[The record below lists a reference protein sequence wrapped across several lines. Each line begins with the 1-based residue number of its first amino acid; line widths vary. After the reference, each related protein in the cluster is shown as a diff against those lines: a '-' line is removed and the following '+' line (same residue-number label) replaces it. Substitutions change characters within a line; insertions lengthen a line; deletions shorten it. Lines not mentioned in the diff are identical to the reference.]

1 MGDLGYPFPPAP
13 ITTTGPSGCSV
24 FYSLVDTS
32 AGLASLQIQI
42 GLWMTSLPSPI
53 SSVINIWL
61 CFISHKDNMG
71 GGGGA
76 EIFPPSCRQTEG
88 TLNYAREL
96 RHVITDNLRLFGH

>member
-32 AGLASLQIQI
+32 AGPATLQIQI

-61 CFISHKDNMG
+61 CFISHKDSVCECVCVQG
-71 GGGGA
+71 GGGQRK
-76 EIFPPSCRQTEG
+76 EEG
-88 TLNYAREL
+88 EK
-96 RHVITDNLRLFGH
+96 D